1 MEVYYTEGLTKFKA
15 TINLRSQWVS
25 RAMLQDAKI
34 GMFGIH
40 FDLYILLASIYLTVV
55 YFYCCCSFVIV
66 YLIVRCVVPF
76 HVLRVLRNDGMFTSP
91 VIIIFKLVKGVF
103 REILDGSVWGVCHL
117 AFEATYLLFFEEIL

>member
-1 MEVYYTEGLTKFKA
+1 MLKA
-15 TINLRSQWVS
+15 TINLKSQWVS
-25 RAMLQDAKI
+25 RAMLQDANI

-66 YLIVRCVVPF
+66 YVIVRCVF
-76 HVLRVLRNDGMFTSP
+76 SSHVLRVLRNDGMFTSP